1 MAEFSSAS
9 AALVCLATAIPLW
22 SASGVARVRLAAL
35 TGAIAPAP
43 RWRRHTIRVLCG
55 PAPLAGSLGVLSG
68 LVVGRPGGLPAGAVV
83 ATVAWTGV
91 RWLRRRSAT
100 TARRADHAEALSLA
114 AGWDLLA
121 ACLRAGLPV
130 PTAVRAV
137 TADLPRQPA
146 TALRATADLL
156 AIGVDPVAAWAP
168 ALNCP
173 ATAEFARGARRTA
186 RSGTALAAV
195 AADAARGIRDAAGD
209 AAEAEAQRAGV
220 LITGPLGL
228 CFLPAFVCLGI
239 VPVVAGLAAQLSVHH

>member
-1 MAEFSSAS
+1 MAEFSTTS
-9 AALVCLATAIPLW
+9 AALVCLAAALPLW
-22 SASGVARVRLAAL
+22 SAAGVARVRLAAI
-35 TGAIAPAP
+35 TDATTPNS
-43 RWRRHTIRVLCG
+43 RWRTIAARALRT

-68 LVVGRPGGLPAGAVV
+68 LIAGWPAGLPAAAIV
-83 ATVAWTGV
+83 ATVTWTGV
-91 RWLRRRSAT
+91 RWRRR
-100 TARRADHAEALSLA
+100 RRAATADPADALSLA

-137 TADLPRQPA
+137 AGDLPTQA
-146 TALRATADLL
+146 AEALRGTADLL
-156 AIGVDPVAAWAP
+156 ALGADPVAAWAP

-186 RSGTALAAV
+186 RSGTALAVV
-195 AADAARGIRDAAGD
+195 ASDAAHDIRAAAGD
-209 AAEAEAQRAGV
+209 AAEAKAQRAGV